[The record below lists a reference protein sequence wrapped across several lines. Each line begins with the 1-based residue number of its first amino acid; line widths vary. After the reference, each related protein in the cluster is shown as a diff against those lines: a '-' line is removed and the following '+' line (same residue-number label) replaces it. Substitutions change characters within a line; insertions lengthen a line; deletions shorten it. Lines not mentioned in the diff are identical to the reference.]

1 MTSILLVFFVGERGI
16 YLSILHEY
24 EMIRKGIGHDKFD
37 SINEYLSVLCP
48 KEQYEK
54 YKKELQTISDL
65 PNDKWVEKKKELENK
80 YNVVYLS
87 DILYKSKYWEK
98 YEEWYNEQHLHR
110 KVEIVDTWTSDYD
123 DIRCN
128 AILYE
133 NDKEVANIIASY
145 DETDLRY
152 SIGDEDSE
160 MNDKFVKRAFKN
172 LIYYEFDKYL
182 ELPKISECSKLLQEV
197 YDNVCESDA
206 TMCHIS
212 DEDWENYYIDTYTEN
227 DLKILKEEIKKYG
240 LENVIEIDTG
250 EYKIIGYGDLETKF
264 NDDDRFLQ
272 LKEDDC
278 LEIW

>member
-1 MTSILLVFFVGERGI
+1 MSVLQ
-16 YLSILHEY
+16 EY
-24 EMIRKGIGHDKFD
+24 EMIRKGIGYDKFD

-54 YKKELQTISDL
+54 YEKELQTINNL
-65 PNDKWVEKKKELENK
+65 PNEKWLEKKKKLENK
-80 YNVVYLS
+80 YNIVNLS
-87 DILYKSKYWEK
+87 DILYKPEYWEK

-133 NDKEVANIIASY
+133 NNKEVANIIASY

-182 ELPKISECSKLLQEV
+182 ELPKISECSELLQEV
-197 YDNVCESDA
+197 YDNVCESDVS
-206 TMCHIS
+206 MCHIS
-212 DEDWENYYIDTYTEN
+212 NEDWKDYYIDTYTEN
-227 DLKILKEEIKKYG
+227 DLATLKEEIKKYG
-240 LENVIEIDTG
+240 LEEVIETDTG

-264 NDDDRFLQ
+264 NDDRFLDKQ
-272 LKEDDC
+272 LKEDDY
-278 LEIW
+278 LEI

>member
-1 MTSILLVFFVGERGI
+1 M
-16 YLSILHEY
+16 SILHEY

-54 YKKELQTISDL
+54 YEKELQTISNL

-133 NDKEVANIIASY
+133 SDKEVANIIASY